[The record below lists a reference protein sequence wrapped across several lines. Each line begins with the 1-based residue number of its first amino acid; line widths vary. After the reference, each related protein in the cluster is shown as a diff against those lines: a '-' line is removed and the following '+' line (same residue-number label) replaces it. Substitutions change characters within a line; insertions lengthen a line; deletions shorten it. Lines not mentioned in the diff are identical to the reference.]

1 MVYNLS
7 DPNDA
12 MAHWIKT
19 FSDVYN
25 KHAPFKTKRVRQ
37 KAKPKWLSADLQKA
51 IHLRDLLKKKQQQT
65 NKQTNKK
72 QKQKTRTP

>member
-12 MAHWIKT
+12 MEFWIKM

-25 KHAPFKTKRVRQ
+25 KHAPFKAKRVKQ
-37 KAKPKWLSADLQKA
+37 KAKPKQISKSDVLTATKYKNS
-51 IHLRDLLKKKQQQT
+51 KKVHVAAKLIQ
-65 NKQTNKK
+65 
-72 QKQKTRTP
+72 

>member
-1 MVYNLS
+1 MFIRDLIASPISKVYNLS

-12 MAHWIKT
+12 MEYWIKS

-37 KAKPKWLSADLQKA
+37 KAKLTWLSADLQKP
-51 IHLRDLLKKKQQQT
+51 IHLRDLMK
-65 NKQTNKK
+65 
-72 QKQKTRTP
+72 KTRTP